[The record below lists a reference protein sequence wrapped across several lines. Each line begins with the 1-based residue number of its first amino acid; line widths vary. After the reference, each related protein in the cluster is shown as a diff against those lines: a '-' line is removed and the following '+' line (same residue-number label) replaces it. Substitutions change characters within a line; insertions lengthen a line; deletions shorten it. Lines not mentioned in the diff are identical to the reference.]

1 MKIAFYVSQVE
12 NMGVE
17 MLSSIVKEKGHIAK
31 IFFDPK
37 PFSNEA
43 LRIGAWARFFSM
55 TDGILDEI
63 LQFRPDILGLSAFT
77 ISYPDAL
84 EAAKVVKNRLHIP
97 VIMGG
102 VHATSTPETVLA
114 ESCIDYVCVGEG
126 IEALPELLAT
136 LDQEGDPSGIPNIWL
151 KRNGQ
156 IVRTDLRP
164 LFQDFDRLP
173 LPDKT
178 PFYTAQPI
186 SKDEYSIITTYGCA
200 YQCTYCVNNL
210 LRRIYQGKGKYLRRR
225 SVANVLGELEW
236 AKREFRPKRVL
247 FCDDYFASDKSWLRE
262 FAAGYK
268 GRIRLP
274 FTAVAHP
281 ERIDEETASLLKDCG
296 CRYLIMG
303 NQSVNPEI
311 RQDIL
316 NRRGRIEDVE
326 RAARV
331 CRGMGLKFSLDQL
344 MNVPFDRLENQDDA
358 LEFYNRLR
366 PNAVNAYWLQYFPGT
381 EIIDHGIRAGVFD
394 ERHVAD
400 INRGLASSSMVIGF
414 GRKDQN
420 VMDRMLPLYHFLYSI
435 LPLIPQRW
443 MEFLI
448 RRRKAG
454 KLTFVPPAWITILC
468 RFLSNL
474 RERRGYVYIDILRN
488 FFYHAR
494 RQLRRRL
501 LGGKKTTHT
510 VNAHVI

>member
-17 MLSSIVKEKGHIAK
+17 MLSSILTEKGHRVE

-37 PFSNEA
+37 PFSSEA
-43 LRIGAWARFFSM
+43 LKIGFLARFFSM
-55 TDGILDEI
+55 TNGILDEI
-63 LQFRPDILGLSAFT
+63 VQFKPDILGLSAFT

-84 EAAKVVKNRLHIP
+84 EAAKAIKERLGIP

-102 VHATSTPETVLA
+102 VHATSAPETVLS
-114 ESCIDYVCVGEG
+114 EPCIDYVCGGEG
-126 IEALPELLAT
+126 IEALPEFLEALGRG
-136 LDQEGDPSGIPNIWL
+136 GDTGAVNNIWF
-151 KRNGQ
+151 KKNGQ
-156 IVRTDLRP
+156 IIKTELRP
-164 LFQDFDRLP
+164 LFQDFDSLP

-200 YQCTYCVNNL
+200 YQCTYCINNL
-210 LRRIYQGKGKYLRRR
+210 LRRIYHGKGKYLRRR
-225 SVANVLGELEW
+225 SMTNVLQELAW

-247 FCDDYFASDKSWLRE
+247 FVDDYFASDKTWLKE
-262 FAAGYK
+262 FADGYVD
-268 GRIRLP
+268 GIGLP

-281 ERIDEETASLLKDCG
+281 ERIDQETAYLLKRCG

-311 RQDIL
+311 RRNVL

-326 RAARV
+326 RAAQV
-331 CRGMGLKFSLDQL
+331 CHKTGLKFSLDQL
-344 MNVPFDRLENQDDA
+344 MNVPFDRLENLDDA

-381 EIIDHGIRAGVFD
+381 DIIGHGIRAGVFD
-394 ERHVAD
+394 ERHVED
-400 INRGLASSSMVIGF
+400 INRGLASSSMVIGL

-420 VMDRMLPLYHFLYSI
+420 VMDRLLPLYHFLFSI
-435 LPLIPQRW
+435 LPLVPQRW
-443 MEFLI
+443 MGRLI
-448 RRRKAG
+448 RRRRAG
-454 KLTFVPPAWITILC
+454 KLMFAPPAWMTILC
-468 RFLSNL
+468 RFLNNL

-494 RQLRRRL
+494 RQLSHRLFGRRAQR
-501 LGGKKTTHT
+501 
-510 VNAHVI
+510 VS